1 MSGAM
6 PIFSR
11 LCRYA
16 ALAIVISASASPLSA
31 SLSQEDRL
39 SPLAA
44 GYVER
49 ARIMLEQGNYAGV
62 IDQIK
67 HLDTQNINLP
77 AQQRRDCAYLMALA
91 LYQRGD
97 ANCVEVLRDFAE
109 TYPASP
115 QALPARL
122 AAADYFFFAHH
133 FSNALAAY
141 LDIDFSRIPPA
152 DRPLYEYRKALSM
165 TRSGLY
171 DEAAP
176 ILSELRDNRHFNLAA
191 DYYLAYIDY
200 VKGDYKAA
208 YDGFASVSSRIT
220 GANPEG
226 IEPEYYMVQM
236 DYARGRFDDVIKAG
250 NTLIQR
256 HPIAELL
263 PEMERIVG
271 LSYFKTGNY
280 SEAAR
285 LLERYLS
292 HDDISPSPDAI
303 YALGVIDYDNGRLQ
317 QASEKFSRLT
327 DLGNELAQSTCLY
340 LGQIALTENDAT
352 GAAIYFEKA
361 SKMNWDPDVTEA
373 ALFNYLA
380 ARTHG
385 GNIPFSSSIPLLS
398 DFLSQYPSSKY
409 APQVEKYLATA
420 YYNEK
425 DYARA
430 LESIRRIPR
439 PNAED
444 LEVKQKILYELGME
458 AMANN
463 RPAKARE
470 YLAEAAGI
478 SGDPAVRAQAGLWLG
493 DACYALGRY
502 GDAQEAYQTY
512 LRSDP
517 CGDNT
522 TLARYNLGYALLM
535 QDKYDAAGEAFAGAL
550 KADPMLPEKMQFD
563 ALIRL
568 ADTQYYTGKYQIA
581 EKNYTTAIENNS
593 PDADYAWFRR
603 AVMIGLAGDN
613 DRKISELSAMSSK
626 FPGSKWLPNALLEK
640 GQTFAALG
648 NTDKAVGAFEELRK
662 SHNNSGEARK
672 GMLSLAISYMKEGEE
687 RKGETTYREIISTW
701 PTSEEAVMA
710 NDDLRRYY
718 SSHGGLQEYAAFLK
732 GVPNAPQIDPSEME
746 KLAFEG
752 AETAFSENG
761 ANLTLLEQYIADYP
775 NGRYL
780 SRALLDIASGK
791 YETDKPDDALSALN
805 RLLEARSNSPEAAD
819 ALLLKGEILE
829 RKGIS
834 FRREAAEVYR
844 RLEQQGG
851 NDYLAEAFAGIMRTT
866 DNDEERV
873 KYARLVKNSGRLSA
887 DMVEEA
893 EFYEASALLESADKD
908 SAISMLSSLASNPKS
923 LSGAKAA
930 VTLGQYY
937 LDNNRPDEAEK
948 ILSGFTDAGSPH
960 EYWLARGFIALADVY
975 HTRGKDYLAVEYLR
989 SLQDNYPGKELD
1001 IRDMITS
1008 RLKKY
1013 NKK

>member
-1 MSGAM
+1 M

-568 ADTQYYTGKYQIA
+568 ADTQYYTGKYKIA